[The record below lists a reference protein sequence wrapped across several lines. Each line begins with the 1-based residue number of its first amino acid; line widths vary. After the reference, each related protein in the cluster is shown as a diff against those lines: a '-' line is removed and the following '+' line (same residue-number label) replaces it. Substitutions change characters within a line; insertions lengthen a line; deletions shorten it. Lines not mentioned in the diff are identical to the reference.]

1 MLTTLVEPIA
11 AEASAGTF
19 LATTGIGVVYWI
31 FNSVMQFVL
40 SYIFSL
46 VITLLEWF
54 SAFLL
59 QPFSFVPDMFLAVF
73 GKDVTEGIEEIAI
86 SAGLGISV
94 LLLAFGL
101 IRVFSGKFVDDVPNP
116 FALVGRFLIAVVCN
130 YWIIAIIYDY
140 VFPFAQKFFNKALGI
155 ASTST
160 LATANLT
167 NAVNNLMGLGNNGE
181 FEDAAIIVDE
191 AMTGLST
198 TLGTLIILTIFLI
211 GIIAFIINVFKL
223 IVENA
228 ERYFTVNLLTIA
240 APLAT
245 STIVSEKSSGI
256 FKAWWQMMLSNILT
270 IIFNIIGFRMLVFAF
285 NNCITVWLQSTF
297 DLPVALT
304 SIVALVAASKM
315 IQKFDQLLALLTFKI
330 NPIHNKSLIMGVLAG
345 IGGLQKGFGAIGKI
359 ATGIKNAPQT
369 AQKFFE
375 SPLNPVKPI
384 EAVVNGAKKT
394 FDKVA
399 GNNTV
404 DETQNTNQNTPQ
416 NQPKLNNIPYDF
428 AEHFDKLKPSDSQQK
443 IKLDPTKFN
452 DVDFKT
458 KEGFDALKNAVE
470 DNDNAL
476 YGIRRSKDGEYSV
489 TLGPRGG
496 EGGFAPDTLRDALNG
511 CEYYFTANS
520 NENPL
525 DSLPEGKYIAGA
537 EVINY
542 SYDDPTMPATIRYYM
557 TEDANFASPHYHS
570 RGTVLNGE
578 PVDTEEK

>member
-1 MLTTLVEPIA
+1 MTSVGPIA
-11 AEASAGTF
+11 AEAGVGTF
-19 LATTGIGVVYWI
+19 LSTTGIGVVYWI
-31 FNSVMQFVL
+31 FNSVMQFAL
-40 SYIFSL
+40 SFIFSL

-59 QPFSFVPDMFLAVF
+59 QPFSFAPDMFVAVF

-86 SAGLGISV
+86 SAGLAISV
-94 LLLAFGL
+94 LLLVFGL

-140 VFPFAQKFFNKALGI
+140 IFPFAQKFFDKALNI
-155 ASTST
+155 ASSSSLLTS
-160 LATANLT
+160 NL
-167 NAVNNLMGLGNNGE
+167 NVAVSNLMTLGNEGK
-181 FEDAAIIVDE
+181 FEDASIIVDQ

-198 TLGTLIILTIFLI
+198 TIGTLIIMTIFLI
-211 GIIAFIINVFKL
+211 GIVAFIINVFKL
-223 IVENA
+223 IIENA
-228 ERYFTVNLLTIA
+228 ERYFTINLLTIA

-245 STIVSEKSSGI
+245 SSIVSEKSSGI

-270 IIFNIIGFRMLVFAF
+270 IIFNIVGFRMLVFAF
-285 NNCITVWLQSTF
+285 NNCITAWIQKTF
-297 DLPVALT
+297 DIPVALT

-345 IGGLQKGFGAIGKI
+345 IGGLSKGFGAIGKI

-369 AQKFFE
+369 AQKFFD
-375 SPLNPVKPI
+375 SPLNPKKPI
-384 EAVVNGAKKT
+384 DAVISGAKNT
-394 FDKVA
+394 FDKMTGKNHV
-399 GNNTV
+399 G
-404 DETQNTNQNTPQ
+404 EGQKMNQNTPQ

-428 AEHFDKLKPSDSQQK
+428 SQHTDSLKPSNQK
-443 IKLDPTKFN
+443 QKVKLDPAKFN
-452 DVDFKT
+452 DADFKT

-470 DNDNAL
+470 DKDNAL
-476 YGIRRSKDGEYSV
+476 YGIRRSKDGEYSI

-511 CEYYFTANS
+511 CEYYFTTNGD
-520 NENPL
+520 EDPL
-525 DSLPEGKYIAGA
+525 ESLPKGKYIAGA

-542 SYDDPTMPATIRYYM
+542 DNNNPAMPATIRYYM

-570 RGTVLNGE
+570 RGTILNGE
-578 PVDTEEK
+578 PVGENK